1 MRFSKVTLLGSTGS
15 IGTQTLDIVR
25 LFRSEIELVGISA
38 GGRNLPLLAEQVSEF
53 RPAHVH
59 VGDES
64 RLEELRALLPPD
76 WKGRLYSGNEG
87 LKEIAA
93 EAPADLVVVATVGWT
108 GLEPV
113 LAAIEAGRHIALANK
128 EALVC
133 GGHLVTRAAQRREVQ
148 IIPVDSEHNA
158 IFQCLA
164 ASPGSPVR
172 RLVLTCSG
180 GPFRN
185 ATREEIDAAGP
196 AVTLNHPTWDMG
208 NKITVDSATLMNK
221 GFEVIEAH
229 HLFGVPY
236 EKIQVIVHPQSVVHS
251 MVEFVD
257 GSIIAQLGQTDM
269 HLPIQYA
276 LTYPQRRPTVTP
288 PLKFSRIGSL
298 TFDDPDHG
306 RFPALGMAY
315 RAGQTGGSAPCVLNA
330 ANEVAVQLHLEGR
343 IACGGIARI
352 LRQVMEGH
360 AVEESPSLES
370 LRRWDA
376 WGREAARRAAELLQG
391 TPVGNATGR
400 VEHEQ
405 GH

>member
-164 ASPGSPVR
+164 ASPGSPMR
-172 RLVLTCSG
+172 RSWIQLTCSG

-185 ATREEIDAAGP
+185 RSRAELRSTSRPPRRDAQ
-196 AVTLNHPTWDMG
+196 
-208 NKITVDSATLMNK
+208 SS
-221 GFEVIEAH
+221 
-229 HLFGVPY
+229 HL
-236 EKIQVIVHPQSVVHS
+236 
-251 MVEFVD
+251 VD
-257 GSIIAQLGQTDM
+257 GST
-269 HLPIQYA
+269 
-276 LTYPQRRPTVTP
+276 R
-288 PLKFSRIGSL
+288 
-298 TFDDPDHG
+298 
-306 RFPALGMAY
+306 
-315 RAGQTGGSAPCVLNA
+315 
-330 ANEVAVQLHLEGR
+330 
-343 IACGGIARI
+343 
-352 LRQVMEGH
+352 
-360 AVEESPSLES
+360 SPSI
-370 LRRWDA
+370 RPR
-376 WGREAARRAAELLQG
+376 
-391 TPVGNATGR
+391 
-400 VEHEQ
+400 
-405 GH
+405 